1 MQVSVNA
8 EDLVSAP
15 AEVQA
20 WFLGRMGFVAKMDPV
35 IKKGQLKPAPVQLE
49 IPAPAEEKTP
59 SETPS
64 ETTAEVLLQRAVDF
78 CESKGQAALV
88 TILKRMGI
96 PNVKGCPPEKRA
108 ALFAEM
114 AVHG

>member
-20 WFLGRMGFVAKMDPV
+20 WFLGRMGFVSKSDPV
-35 IKKGQLKPAPVQLE
+35 VTKGKVT
-49 IPAPAEEKTP
+49 PAPAEEN
-59 SETPS
+59 TPS
-64 ETTAEVLLQRAVDF
+64 ETTAEILLQQAVDF
-78 CESKGQAALV
+78 CESKGQSALV
-88 TILKRMGI
+88 AILKKMGI

-108 ALFAEM
+108 ALYAEL
-114 AVHG
+114 ATHG